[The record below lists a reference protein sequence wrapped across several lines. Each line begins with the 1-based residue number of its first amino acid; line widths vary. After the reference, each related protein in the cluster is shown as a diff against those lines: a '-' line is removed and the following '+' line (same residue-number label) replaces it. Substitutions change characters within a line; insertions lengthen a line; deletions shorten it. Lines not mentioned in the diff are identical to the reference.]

1 MGPTALTIVVRME
14 MRTGTASVGTAE
26 IDGKRHEIEIYY
38 EDLGDVA
45 APPVLLIM
53 GLSAQLTV
61 WPVGFCEALVNAGF
75 RVIRFDNR
83 DIGLSTHLDG
93 VRVRGSLIPR
103 LVRTELGLGSPVPY
117 TVVDMAADA
126 IGLLDHLGLD
136 RVHVVGASMGGM
148 IAQVVAGK
156 YPERTLSAAIIF
168 SSTLQ
173 MFLPP
178 PAPEKLMALLSGPG
192 KVSTREEYI
201 AASAKALQ
209 TIGSPGYP
217 LSDQEAWELAE
228 SFHDRAFDPAGVMRQ
243 SAAVMGSGSLR
254 RYARAITAPTVVVHG
269 RADTLMR
276 PAGGK
281 AIAHAVPDS
290 RLLLLDGMGHD
301 LPEPLWPQIIGAITD
316 NIARAVTV

>member
-1 MGPTALTIVVRME
+1 MQ
-14 MRTGTASVGTAE
+14 MRTGTARVGTAE
-26 IDGKRHEIEIYY
+26 IEGATHEIDIYY
-38 EDLGDVA
+38 EDLGDPSD
-45 APPVLLIM
+45 PPILLIM

-61 WPVGFCEALVNAGF
+61 WPVGFCDALVEAGF

-93 VRVRGSLIPR
+93 VRVRGGLVPR
-103 LVRTELGLGSPVPY
+103 LIRTELGIGSRVPY
-117 TVVDMAADA
+117 TVPDMATDA
-126 IGLLDHLGLD
+126 IGLLDHLGID
-136 RVHVVGASMGGM
+136 RAHVVGASMGGM
-148 IAQVVAGK
+148 IAQVVAGG

-178 PAPEKLMALLSGPG
+178 PAPEKLLALLSGPG
-192 KVSTREEYI
+192 KGASREDYI

-217 LSDQEAWELAE
+217 LSDDEAWELAA
-228 SFHDRAFDPAGVMRQ
+228 SFHDRAHDPAGILRQ
-243 SAAVMGSGSLR
+243 TAAVMGSGSLR

-269 RADTLMR
+269 KGDGLMR
-276 PAGGK
+276 PSGGK

-316 NIARAVTV
+316 NIARAATV

>member
-1 MGPTALTIVVRME
+1 
-14 MRTGTASVGTAE
+14 MRTGTARVGTAE
-26 IDGKRHEIEIYY
+26 IDGVEHEIDIYY
-38 EDLGDVA
+38 EDLGDVSDPA
-45 APPVLLIM
+45 VLLIM

-61 WPVGFCEALVNAGF
+61 WPTGFCDALVDAGF

-93 VRVRGSLIPR
+93 VRVRGSVLPR
-103 LVRTELGLGSPVPY
+103 LVRTELGFGSRVPY

-126 IGLLDHLGLD
+126 IGLLDHLGIR

-148 IAQVVAGK
+148 IAQVVAGN

-178 PAPEKLMALLSGPG
+178 PAPEKLLALLSGPG
-192 KVSTREEYI
+192 RGATREDYI

-217 LSDQEAWELAE
+217 MSDEEAWEKAAE
-228 SFHDRAFDPAGVMRQ
+228 FHDRSHDPAGILRQ
-243 SAAVMGSGSLR
+243 TAAVMGSGSLR
-254 RYARAITAPTVVVHG
+254 RYARAITAPTVVIHG
-269 RADTLMR
+269 KADGLMR
-276 PAGGK
+276 PTGGR

-301 LPEPLWPQIIGAITD
+301 LPEPLWPQIVGAITD
-316 NIARAVTV
+316 NIARAATV